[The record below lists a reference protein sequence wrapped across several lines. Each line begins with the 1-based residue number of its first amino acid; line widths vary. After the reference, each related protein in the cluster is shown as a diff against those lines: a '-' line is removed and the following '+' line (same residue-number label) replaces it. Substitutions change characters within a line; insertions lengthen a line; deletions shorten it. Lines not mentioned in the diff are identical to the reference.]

1 MRADLEEGYELW
13 ASHAD
18 IESFA
23 LGRTDARGQLSIPKR
38 LYGRDDQIKTL
49 NTLLDRATRSEVA
62 IARILGGAGVGKSA
76 FIDFA
81 LSSIAERHGLAA
93 RVRPAPD
100 QFAQRPRT
108 AARTHRPRSSGNCC
122 RVRRPT
128 SMRSSR
134 A

>member
-18 IESFA
+18 TESFA

-38 LYGRDDQIKTL
+38 LYGRDDQVKTL
-49 NTLLDRATRSEVA
+49 NTLLDRATRGEVA
-62 IARILGGAGVGKSA
+62 IARILGGPGIGKGA

-93 RVRPAPD
+93 RVRPTADQFGSGLELLRDAPGEVLGCCKPD
-100 QFAQRPRT
+100 QSDAEAFIA
-108 AARTHRPRSSGNCC
+108 
-122 RVRRPT
+122 
-128 SMRSSR
+128 
-134 A
+134 